1 MARTKLTKKFIP
13 QYSLSEIDELLAA
26 ASVPS
31 SKLSGFTD
39 TSNEDWASDTKIASA
54 KAVKSLVDAAV
65 AGLLDYRGIYDAS
78 AGTYPTVGGSGTTGA
93 IQKGDVFLI
102 SVAGTISGQVLA
114 VGDWLVANVDAP
126 GQASTKWD
134 HLEANIGY
142 TPEDS
147 ANKVTAISAGSTDV
161 QYPSAKAV
169 HTGLNAK
176 VDKNAAITA
185 ATKTKIT
192 YDAKGLVTAGTDATT
207 ADIADSLDK
216 RYVTDAQKTNIH
228 APNSDAETAT
238 SIGAIIAG
246 SGANAS
252 PADTDLLGVADVSA
266 SNVLTKTTIAELK
279 TLMKTYLDTYY
290 VLLSVAQ
297 SITGAKTFNK
307 DALLMKGSGTGTNMI
322 SNANASA
329 SNYTNT
335 LPAKSGTFAMTS
347 DLPTVHTYKAN
358 EALTASGA
366 VGSKTTTLANTPVAG
381 TVTVYING
389 VAQVPTDDYTITG
402 AVITFVGWN
411 LENIDISSADY
422 KITASY
428 MH

>member
-13 QYSLSEIDELLAA
+13 QYSLAEIDELLAA

-39 TSNEDWASDTKIASA
+39 TSNPDWASDTKIASA

-65 AGLLDYRGIYDAS
+65 AGLLDYRGVYDAS
-78 AGTYPTVGGSGTTGA
+78 TGSYPTTGGSGTAGA

-102 SVAGTISGQVLA
+102 SVAGTISGQVLS
-114 VGDWLVANVDAP
+114 VGDWLVANADAP
-126 GQASTKWD
+126 GQTASKWD

-147 ANKVTAISAGSTDV
+147 ANKVTTITAASTDV

-176 VDKNAAITA
+176 VDKNTAITA
-185 ATKTKIT
+185 GTKTKIT

-207 ADIADSLDK
+207 ADIADSTDK
-216 RYVTDAQKTNIH
+216 RYVTDAQRSNIH

-238 SIGAIIAG
+238 SIGTIIAG

-252 PADTDLLGVADVSA
+252 PADADLLGVADVSA
-266 SNVLTKTTIAELK
+266 SNVLTKTTIAQLK
-279 TLMKTYLDTYY
+279 ALMKTYLDTYY
-290 VLLSVAQ
+290 VLLATAQ
-297 SITGAKTFNK
+297 TITGAKTFNK
-307 DALLMKGSGTGTNMI
+307 DTLLMKGTGTGTNTI
-322 SNANASA
+322 STANAST
-329 SNYTNT
+329 SSYTNI
-335 LPAKSGTFAMTS
+335 LPAKNGTFAMTS
-347 DLPTVHTYKAN
+347 DIPTVHTYKAN
-358 EALTASGA
+358 ESLTVMGA
-366 VGSKTTTLANTPVAG
+366 VGSKTATLANTPVAG

-389 VAQVPTDDYTITG
+389 VAQVPSDDYTITG

-411 LENIDISSADY
+411 AENIDISSADY

-428 MH
+428 MY

>member
-13 QYSLSEIDELLAA
+13 QYSLAEIDELLAA

-39 TSNEDWASDTKIASA
+39 TSNPDWASDTKIASA

-78 AGTYPTVGGSGTTGA
+78 TGSYPTTGGSGTGGA

-102 SVAGTISGQVLA
+102 SVAGTISGQVLS

-126 GQASTKWD
+126 GQTASKWD

-147 ANKVTAISAGSTDV
+147 ANKVTTIAAASTDV

-169 HTGLNAK
+169 YTGLNAK
-176 VDKNAAITA
+176 VDKNTAITA
-185 ATKTKIT
+185 GTKTKIT
-192 YDAKGLVTAGTDATT
+192 YDAKGLVTAGADATT
-207 ADIADSLDK
+207 ADIADSTDK
-216 RYVTDAQKTNIH
+216 RYVTDAQRSNIH

-252 PADTDLLGVADVSA
+252 PADADLLGVADVSA
-266 SNVLTKTTIAELK
+266 SNVLTKTTIAQLK
-279 TLMKTYLDTYY
+279 ALMKTYLDTYY
-290 VLLSVAQ
+290 VLLATAQ
-297 SITGAKTFNK
+297 TITGVKTFNK
-307 DALLMKGSGTGTNMI
+307 DTLLMKGSGTGTNTI
-322 SNANASA
+322 STANASTT
-329 SNYTNT
+329 SYTNT
-335 LPAKSGTFAMTS
+335 LPAKNGTFAMTS
-347 DLPTVHTYKAN
+347 DIPTVHTYKAN
-358 EALTASGA
+358 EVLTTTGA
-366 VGSKTTTLANTPVAG
+366 VGSKTATLANTPVAG

-411 LENIDISSADY
+411 TENIDISAADY

-428 MH
+428 MY

>member
-13 QYSLSEIDELLAA
+13 QYSLAEIDELLAA

-39 TSNEDWASDTKIASA
+39 TSNQDWASDTKIASA

-78 AGTYPTVGGSGTTGA
+78 AGTYPTTGGSGTAGA

-102 SVAGTISGQVLA
+102 SVAGTISGQVLS

-126 GQASTKWD
+126 GQTATKWD

-147 ANKVTAISAGSTDV
+147 ANKVTTIAAASTDV

-169 HTGLNAK
+169 YTGLNAK
-176 VDKNAAITA
+176 VDKNTAITA
-185 ATKTKIT
+185 GTKTKIT

-207 ADIADSLDK
+207 ADIADSTDK
-216 RYVTDAQKTNIH
+216 RYVTDAQRSNIH

-238 SIGAIIAG
+238 SIGTIIAG

-266 SNVLTKTTIAELK
+266 SNILTKTTIAQLK
-279 TLMKTYLDTYY
+279 ALMKTYLDTYY
-290 VLLSVAQ
+290 VLLATAQ
-297 SITGAKTFNK
+297 TITGAKTFNK

-322 SNANASA
+322 STANAST
-329 SNYTNT
+329 SSYTNT
-335 LPAKSGTFAMTS
+335 LPAKNGTFAMTS
-347 DLPTVHTYKAN
+347 DIPTVHTYKAN
-358 EALTASGA
+358 ESLTVTGA
-366 VGSKTTTLANTPVAG
+366 VGSKTATLANTPVAG
-381 TVTVYING
+381 TVIVYING
-389 VAQVPTDDYTITG
+389 VAQVPSDDYTITG

-411 LENIDISSADY
+411 TENIDISSADY

-428 MH
+428 MY

>member
-13 QYSLSEIDELLAA
+13 QYSLAEIDELLAA

-39 TSNEDWASDTKIASA
+39 TSNPDWASDTKIASA

-78 AGTYPTVGGSGTTGA
+78 TGTYPTSGGSGTAGA

-102 SVAGTISGQVLA
+102 SVAGTISGQVLS

-126 GQASTKWD
+126 GQTATKWD

-147 ANKVTAISAGSTDV
+147 ANKVTTIAAASTDV

-169 HTGLNAK
+169 YTGLNAK
-176 VDKNAAITA
+176 VDKNTAITA
-185 ATKTKIT
+185 GTKTKIT

-207 ADIADSLDK
+207 ADIADSSDK
-216 RYVTDAQKTNIH
+216 RYVTDAQRANIH

-266 SNVLTKTTIAELK
+266 SNVLTKTTIAQLK
-279 TLMKTYLDTYY
+279 ALMKTYLDTYY
-290 VLLSVAQ
+290 VLLATAQ
-297 SITGAKTFNK
+297 TITGAKTFNK
-307 DALLMKGSGTGTNMI
+307 DALLMKGSGTGTNTI
-322 SNANASA
+322 STANAST
-329 SNYTNT
+329 SSYTNT

-347 DLPTVHTYKAN
+347 DIPTVHTYKAN
-358 EALTASGA
+358 EALTTTGA
-366 VGSKTTTLANTPVAG
+366 VGSKTATLANTPVAG

-389 VAQVPTDDYTITG
+389 VAQVPEDDYTISG

-411 LENIDISSADY
+411 TENIDISAVDY

-428 MH
+428 MY